1 MLRLLE
7 ALGVRQLEGLLLLL
21 QRATS
26 STKGALLLFFFLDL
40 LLHHLDE
47 ASSRRFR
54 IFVEGGDLAVPVSLF
69 VTILQVKDGL

>member
-21 QRATS
+21 QLATS
-26 STKGALLLFFFLDL
+26 STKGALFLFFFLDL

-47 ASSRRFR
+47 VTTCGFR
-54 IFVEGGDLAVPVSLF
+54 VFVERGNLAVPVSLF